1 MRLRPVLLLAF
12 AVLTTSWAASAQPIQ
27 GIYIGAGAGLR
38 APTSPT
44 NTPVTHGINGNFDID
59 EALGYDSN
67 LSLGYALGNGW
78 RFEVEGTFGKSNV
91 KGTSGTTFRATGS
104 GSVRNLGFMAN
115 ALFDMDI
122 GSPYV
127 YPYIGAGVGYQST
140 RLDGFAMTAT
150 SKPLVFS
157 ASGDAGG
164 LAGQAIA
171 GVSFPIPNMPGLSLT
186 ADYRFMDIL
195 GGETFNGSTSAG
207 GAPVISA
214 TKFHNQFNQTLMF
227 GVRYAFNTPPPAAV
241 APRASLDTPPAGG
254 GQMASDGGVQTF
266 QVDFGLDIATISDR
280 TRWIVKQAADS
291 ARRRDTRIE
300 VTHAASD
307 QALSERRARALAG
320 ALIGEGVPRDAI
332 AIHAR
337 RDADRSPNRRV
348 EIVID

>member
-1 MRLRPVLLLAF
+1 MRLRSVLLLAF

-44 NTPVTHGINGNFDID
+44 NTPITHGINGNFDID

-78 RFEVEGTFGKSNV
+78 RFELEGTFGKSNV
-91 KGTSGTTFRATGS
+91 KGTSGTTFPATGS
-104 GSVRNLGFMAN
+104 GSVRNLGLMVN

-122 GSPYV
+122 GSSYV
-127 YPYIGAGVGYQST
+127 YPYIGVGIGYQST

-164 LAGQAIA
+164 IAGQAIA

-195 GGETFNGSTSAG
+195 GGEKFNGLTSTG
-207 GAPVISA
+207 GAPVVSA

-227 GVRYAFNTPPPAAV
+227 GVRYAFNTPPPAV
-241 APRASLDTPPAGG
+241 PSPQASLDAPVGS
-254 GQMASDGGVQTF
+254 GQDGVRTF
-266 QVDFGLDIATISDR
+266 QVNFGLDIAAITDR
-280 TRWIVKQAADS
+280 TRWILKEAAES

-300 VTHAASD
+300 VTQVAAD
-307 QALSERRARALAG
+307 KALSERRARALEG

-332 AIHAR
+332 AIHGR
-337 RDADRSPNRRV
+337 EDADHSPNRRV

>member
-1 MRLRPVLLLAF
+1 MRLRSVLLLAF
-12 AVLTTSWAASAQPIQ
+12 AVIATSRAASAQPIQ

-44 NTPVTHGINGNFDID
+44 NTPITHGINGNFDIN

-78 RFEVEGTFGKSNV
+78 RFELEGTFGKSNV
-91 KGTSGTTFRATGS
+91 KGTSGTTFPATGS
-104 GSVRNLGFMAN
+104 GSVRNLGLMAN

-127 YPYIGAGVGYQST
+127 YPYIGAGIGYQST

-164 LAGQAIA
+164 IAGQAIA

-195 GGETFNGSTSAG
+195 GGETFNGLTSTG
-207 GAPVISA
+207 GAPVLSA

-241 APRASLDTPPAGG
+241 APQASLAAPPAGR
-254 GQMASDGGVQTF
+254 GQGGVQTY

-280 TRWIVKQAADS
+280 TRWIVKQAAES

-300 VTHAASD
+300 VTQAASD
-307 QALSERRARALAG
+307 KALSERRARALAG
-320 ALIGEGVPRDAI
+320 ALIGEGVPSETI

-337 RDADRSPNRRV
+337 GDAERSPNRRV